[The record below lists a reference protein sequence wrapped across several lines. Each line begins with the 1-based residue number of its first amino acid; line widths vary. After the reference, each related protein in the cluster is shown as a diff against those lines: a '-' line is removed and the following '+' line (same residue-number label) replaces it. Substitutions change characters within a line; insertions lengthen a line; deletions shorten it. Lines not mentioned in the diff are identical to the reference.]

1 MFCQGSRSLA
11 SSLRTLVWACLQSGY
26 EVIAILTSSTSFF
39 FIFSAFQ
46 AVLSGSNALET
57 HNAVSAGSAIV
68 DLTETGGLEFKV
80 NIV

>member
-1 MFCQGSRSLA
+1 M
-11 SSLRTLVWACLQSGY
+11 
-26 EVIAILTSSTSFF
+26 IAILTSSTSFF

-80 NIV
+80 NIG